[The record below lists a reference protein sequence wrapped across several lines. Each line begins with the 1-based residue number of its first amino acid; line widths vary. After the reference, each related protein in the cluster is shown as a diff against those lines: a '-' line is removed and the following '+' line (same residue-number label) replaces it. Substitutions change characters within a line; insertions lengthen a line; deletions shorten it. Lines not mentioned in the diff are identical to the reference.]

1 MHIVSNLVTFFWG
14 TENGIFSRT
23 LFSKSE
29 WELRLPSLKKEKRE
43 KKKST
48 TKMIHTIRAIRM
60 LIIALCK
67 NQTNSAVMCEVH
79 VNLLLL
85 SLIFFPM
92 SRLSQATH
100 FFRNSIL
107 KFKSLTSTLWYYHVL
122 FETWK
127 PPFSFTVLWYTFYVI
142 WKKFKMTRKLVI
154 VH

>member
-1 MHIVSNLVTFFWG
+1 MHIVSNLVTFFCG
-14 TENGIFSRT
+14 TENVIFSRT

-29 WELRLPSLKKEKRE
+29 WELRLPSFKMAKEQRE

-48 TKMIHTIRAIRM
+48 TKIRAIHMRM
-60 LIIALCK
+60 IALCK

-107 KFKSLTSTLWYYHVL
+107 KFKSLTSTLWYYHIL

-127 PPFSFTVLWYTFYVI
+127 PHLHSLYFDIPFMLYGINLKWHES
-142 WKKFKMTRKLVI
+142 
-154 VH
+154 